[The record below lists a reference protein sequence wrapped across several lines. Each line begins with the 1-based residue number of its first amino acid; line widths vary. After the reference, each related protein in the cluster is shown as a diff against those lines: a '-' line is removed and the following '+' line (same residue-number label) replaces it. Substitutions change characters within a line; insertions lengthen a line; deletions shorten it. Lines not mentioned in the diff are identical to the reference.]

1 MLLYSN
7 QYSDG
12 EDKDGEDKE
21 PSAGSDDKTKE
32 HKIKTKIKTK
42 SSADKYMKNLMIY
55 YENKLKYISDD
66 NKFNG
71 FIVFLFHYLLQFIV
85 YYLLLFFPISFSYYA
100 IVLFWL
106 CIVFSNVYLRGCLLT
121 KVERHL
127 WKTKEWLGPQ
137 FFFYDSC
144 SLSNVMLQNLFI
156 CKVIFIA
163 TIIYLRIL
171 FNY

>member
-1 MLLYSN
+1 MLLSSNEYSN
-7 QYSDG
+7 G
-12 EDKDGEDKE
+12 EDKK
-21 PSAGSDDKTKE
+21 PSP
-32 HKIKTKIKTK
+32 
-42 SSADKYMKNLMIY
+42 ADKYMKQLMTY
-55 YENKLKYISDD
+55 CETKLKSISDD

-71 FIVFLFHYLLQFIV
+71 FIVFLFHYILLFIV
-85 YYLLLFFPISFSYYA
+85 LLFA
-100 IVLFWL
+100 IVFTLFL
-106 CIVFSNVYLRGCLLT
+106 PLIMVLYFSGCVLFYPMSIFRGCLLT

>member
-1 MLLYSN
+1 MLLSSNEYSN
-7 QYSDG
+7 G
-12 EDKDGEDKE
+12 EDKK
-21 PSAGSDDKTKE
+21 PSP
-32 HKIKTKIKTK
+32 
-42 SSADKYMKNLMIY
+42 ADKYMKQLMTY
-55 YENKLKYISDD
+55 CENKLKSISDD

-71 FIVFLFHYLLQFIV
+71 FIVFLFHYLLLFIV
-85 YYLLLFFPISFSYYA
+85 YYLLLFYPISSSYYGIVFFWVC
-100 IVLFWL
+100 IVL
-106 CIVFSNVYLRGCLLT
+106 SNVYFRGCLLT

>member
-1 MLLYSN
+1 MLLSSNEYSN
-7 QYSDG
+7 GEDG
-12 EDKDGEDKE
+12 EDKDKK
-21 PSAGSDDKTKE
+21 PSP
-32 HKIKTKIKTK
+32 
-42 SSADKYMKNLMIY
+42 ADNKFMKQLMTY
-55 YENKLKYISDD
+55 CENKLKSISDD

-71 FIVFLFHYLLQFIV
+71 FIVFLFHYLLLFIV
-85 YYLLLFFPISFSYYA
+85 YCLLLFYPISSSYYGIVFFWVC
-100 IVLFWL
+100 IVL
-106 CIVFSNVYLRGCLLT
+106 SNVYFRGCLLT

>member
-1 MLLYSN
+1 MLLSSN
-7 QYSDG
+7 EYSDG
-12 EDKDGEDKE
+12 GDKDKE
-21 PSAGSDDKTKE
+21 PSPASHKTGV
-32 HKIKTKIKTK
+32 
-42 SSADKYMKNLMIY
+42 ADKFMKNLMTY
-55 YENKLKYISDD
+55 CENKLKSISND

-71 FIVFLFHYLLQFIV
+71 FIVFLFHYLLLFIV
-85 YYLLLFFPISFSYYA
+85 YYLLLFYPISFSYYGIVFFWVC
-100 IVLFWL
+100 IVL
-106 CIVFSNVYLRGCLLT
+106 SNVYFRGCLLT

-144 SLSNVMLQNLFI
+144 SLSNVMLQNLVI

>member
-1 MLLYSN
+1 MLLSSN
-7 QYSDG
+7 EYSDG
-12 EDKDGEDKE
+12 EDGEDKK
-21 PSAGSDDKTKE
+21 PSP
-32 HKIKTKIKTK
+32 
-42 SSADKYMKNLMIY
+42 ADKFMKQLMTY
-55 YENKLKYISDD
+55 CENKLKSISDD

-71 FIVFLFHYLLQFIV
+71 FIVFLFHYLLLFIV
-85 YYLLLFFPISFSYYA
+85 YYLLLFYPISSSYYGIVFFWVC
-100 IVLFWL
+100 IVL
-106 CIVFSNVYLRGCLLT
+106 SNVYFRGCLLT